1 MDDALRYYLDGMGA
15 FIRGE
20 CWPEADQHRTIQGGI
35 MNTSK
40 FLSHISWV
48 SDKLIG
54 LSKTKGA
61 EYTGTDN
68 AFANF
73 ERLSTS
79 LGLTREQVL
88 MVYLTKHLDGINNW
102 VKTRKEFSE
111 PIEGRIEDA
120 ILYLTLL
127 HAMVVESKHDN
138 NRSGKDVIR

>member
-1 MDDALRYYLDGMGA
+1 
-15 FIRGE
+15 
-20 CWPEADQHRTIQGGI
+20 
-35 MNTSK
+35 MNTPD
-40 FLSHISWV
+40 FLRHITWV
-48 SDKLIG
+48 GNRLIQ

-61 EYTGTDN
+61 EYAGNDN

-120 ILYLTLL
+120 ILYLHLL
-127 HAMVVESKHDN
+127 HAMVIESKNDN
-138 NRSGKDVIR
+138 NGSGKDIVR